1 MEEKK
6 QYDQEL
12 QMDTIDDTVEKTFG
26 GDFPEKAA
34 ALQPEPPKPQGEP
47 SDVDAIQ
54 EEGKKAPGP
63 AQDILP
69 PTGSQEEG
77 EPLSPQERKM
87 PGQEDTLRGAASQD
101 QQVFTQHPFQPQPGQ
116 SRFEPR
122 PGEAYEYSGNAQ
134 PRQEQPFH
142 PSQPSQPYAAQ
153 PGQPFSPPQPGQP
166 YAPQGQPVCQPNS
179 GQPPYPQPGQ
189 PAYQQP
195 GQPYVY
201 APQGQPFSPPQPGQ
215 ARPQQNIGASGPP
228 PFQGMTPPPQYPP
241 YGPPTGNGPGQS
253 CPPNAHPVGGQPFGV
268 PGTPPGWQVQPPYPQ
283 PKPAEPPEAV
293 EHKNVL
299 KKISSNIGLS
309 LTMVTLVSFVITFII
324 EGILVAV
331 AVMNHAGSSSFN
343 VNILTD
349 STILWA
355 IQLVVMVIA
364 DLVGI
369 LLFWKLSKLRVKSF
383 FARPVD
389 GVENTIKGTV
399 VFYGVMIVGMV
410 LVNIILQIF
419 YALFNHYPLSPDFN
433 VSASEPIALVF
444 YLLATCV
451 AAPILEEI
459 LFRGFVLRSL
469 QKFGNVFAILISGIL
484 FGLFHGNLEQ
494 TIPTALGG
502 IVLAYIAVKSNSII
516 PCVVAHFFNNALSS
530 AFMIFSQYYP
540 EQTANLVILLVW
552 AVMVILAVVVVLV
565 SFKSIRIKDGYRGLS
580 FGKRLGTLV
589 SAPGMIVLLVLILLL
604 FGVTLIV

>member
-1 MEEKK
+1 
-6 QYDQEL
+6 
-12 QMDTIDDTVEKTFG
+12 
-26 GDFPEKAA
+26 
-34 ALQPEPPKPQGEP
+34 
-47 SDVDAIQ
+47 
-54 EEGKKAPGP
+54 
-63 AQDILP
+63 
-69 PTGSQEEG
+69 
-77 EPLSPQERKM
+77 
-87 PGQEDTLRGAASQD
+87 
-101 QQVFTQHPFQPQPGQ
+101 
-116 SRFEPR
+116 
-122 PGEAYEYSGNAQ
+122 
-134 PRQEQPFH
+134 
-142 PSQPSQPYAAQ
+142 
-153 PGQPFSPPQPGQP
+153 
-166 YAPQGQPVCQPNS
+166 
-179 GQPPYPQPGQ
+179 
-189 PAYQQP
+189 
-195 GQPYVY
+195 
-201 APQGQPFSPPQPGQ
+201 
-215 ARPQQNIGASGPP
+215 
-228 PFQGMTPPPQYPP
+228 MTPPPQYPP

-253 CPPNAHPVGGQPFGV
+253 CPPNAYPVGGQPFGV

-299 KKISSNIGLS
+299 RKISSNIGLS

>member
-12 QMDTIDDTVEKTFG
+12 QMDAIDNTVEKTFG
-26 GDFPEKAA
+26 EDFPEKAA
-34 ALQPEPPKPQGEP
+34 AFQSETPGHQGEQLE
-47 SDVDAIQ
+47 SGTVQAGGEKVQ
-54 EEGKKAPGP
+54 GP

-69 PTGSQEEG
+69 PTSSQGKGELFPPQGEEAPEQG
-77 EPLSPQERKM
+77 EPLQ
-87 PGQEDTLRGAASQD
+87 GVASQEHQALD
-101 QQVFTQHPFQPQPGQ
+101 QYPFQPQPGQ

-122 PGEAYEYSGNAQ
+122 PGEAYEYSGNSQ
-134 PRQEQPFH
+134 PRQG
-142 PSQPSQPYAAQ
+142 QPSYRSQ
-153 PGQPFSPPQPGQP
+153 PGQPYTAQTGQPLNQPQPGRP
-166 YAPQGQPVCQPNS
+166 YAPQGQPFYQPQL
-179 GQPPYPQPGQ
+179 GQPYTPQPDQSFHQWQPAQPYTAHPGQ
-189 PAYQQP
+189 P
-195 GQPYVY
+195 
-201 APQGQPFSPPQPGQ
+201 
-215 ARPQQNIGASGPP
+215 QQNVGAAAPP

-241 YGPPTGNGPGQS
+241 YGPPPGNGPGHPYPQN
-253 CPPNAHPVGGQPFGV
+253 PHPVGGQPFGM
-268 PGTPPGWQVQPPYPQ
+268 PGTPPGWQAQPSYPQ
-283 PKPAEPPEAV
+283 PKPAEPPEAL

-309 LTMVTLVSFVITFII
+309 LVVVTLVSFVLTFII
-324 EGILVAV
+324 EGILMAV
-331 AVMNHAGSSSFN
+331 SVMNHTGGGSFN
-343 VNILTD
+343 ISILTD

-364 DLVGI
+364 DLAGI

-410 LVNIILQIF
+410 LVNIILQMF
-419 YALFNHYPLSPDFN
+419 YALFNYYPLSPDFN
-433 VSASEPIALVF
+433 VSASEPVALVF

-502 IVLAYIAVKSNSII
+502 IVLAYIAVKSNSIV

-552 AVMVILAVVVVLV
+552 AVMVVLAVVVVLV
-565 SFKSIRIKDGYRGLS
+565 SLKSIRIKDGYRGLS
-580 FGKRLGTLV
+580 FGKRLGALV

>member
-1 MEEKK
+1 
-6 QYDQEL
+6 
-12 QMDTIDDTVEKTFG
+12 MDAIDNTVEKTFG
-26 GDFPEKAA
+26 EDFPEKAA
-34 ALQPEPPKPQGEP
+34 AFQSETPGHHGEQLEAGT
-47 SDVDAIQ
+47 VQAGGEKVQ
-54 EEGKKAPGP
+54 GP

-69 PTGSQEEG
+69 PTSSQGKGELFPPQGEEAPEQG
-77 EPLSPQERKM
+77 EPLQ
-87 PGQEDTLRGAASQD
+87 GVASQEHQALD
-101 QQVFTQHPFQPQPGQ
+101 QYPFQPQPGQ

-122 PGEAYEYSGNAQ
+122 PGEAYEYSGNSQ
-134 PRQEQPFH
+134 PRQG
-142 PSQPSQPYAAQ
+142 QPSYRSQ
-153 PGQPFSPPQPGQP
+153 PGQPYTAQTGQPLNQPQPGRP
-166 YAPQGQPVCQPNS
+166 YAPQGQPFHQ
-179 GQPPYPQPGQ
+179 PQPEQ
-189 PAYQQP
+189 R
-195 GQPYVY
+195 Y
-201 APQGQPFSPPQPGQ
+201 APQGQPFYQPQPGQ
-215 ARPQQNIGASGPP
+215 PYTPQPDQSFHQWQPAQPYTAQPGQPQQNVGAAAPP

-241 YGPPTGNGPGQS
+241 YGPPPGNGPGHPYPQN
-253 CPPNAHPVGGQPFGV
+253 PHPVGGQPFGM
-268 PGTPPGWQVQPPYPQ
+268 PGTPPGWQAQPSYPQ
-283 PKPAEPPEAV
+283 PKPAEPPEAL

-309 LTMVTLVSFVITFII
+309 LVVVTLVSFVLTFII
-324 EGILVAV
+324 EGILMAV
-331 AVMNHAGSSSFN
+331 SVMNHTGGGSFN
-343 VNILTD
+343 ISILTD

-364 DLVGI
+364 DLAGI

-410 LVNIILQIF
+410 LVNIILQMF
-419 YALFNHYPLSPDFN
+419 YALFNYYPLSPDFN
-433 VSASEPIALVF
+433 VSASEPVALVF

-502 IVLAYIAVKSNSII
+502 IVLAYIAVKSNSIV

-552 AVMVILAVVVVLV
+552 AVMVVLAVVVVLV
-565 SFKSIRIKDGYRGLS
+565 SLKSIRIKDGYRGLS
-580 FGKRLGTLV
+580 FGKRLGALV